1 MSGDNNK
8 MTVQIGFDDGQQ
20 VLKLMQTV
28 KGLEV
33 EGDEIETKRR
43 KYSEGY
49 KNRESLM
56 SSVKKL
62 FIICAV
68 PNVDESYHNVKQ
80 IMEKVKCETIDFGMS
95 CDLKMCLCL
104 CGKQTASS
112 KHPCPYCYARVPFH
126 EEAQRTTLE
135 SLNLWYQ
142 QFLEAGGNKAKAM
155 DFKNVTRRPLLAGQP
170 EDLVLDLLI
179 PPELHCMTGVAGK
192 LLKEM
197 ERGCFQSRKEGKK
210 FVNTFLKANNIQK
223 CVYQG
228 SESFEGNQ
236 ARKLLQVSYINPKP

>member
-1 MSGDNNK
+1 
-8 MTVQIGFDDGQQ
+8 
-20 VLKLMQTV
+20 MQTV

-126 EEAQRTTLE
+126 EEA
-135 SLNLWYQ
+135 
-142 QFLEAGGNKAKAM
+142 
-155 DFKNVTRRPLLAGQP
+155 
-170 EDLVLDLLI
+170 
-179 PPELHCMTGVAGK
+179 
-192 LLKEM
+192 
-197 ERGCFQSRKEGKK
+197 
-210 FVNTFLKANNIQK
+210 
-223 CVYQG
+223 
-228 SESFEGNQ
+228 
-236 ARKLLQVSYINPKP
+236 